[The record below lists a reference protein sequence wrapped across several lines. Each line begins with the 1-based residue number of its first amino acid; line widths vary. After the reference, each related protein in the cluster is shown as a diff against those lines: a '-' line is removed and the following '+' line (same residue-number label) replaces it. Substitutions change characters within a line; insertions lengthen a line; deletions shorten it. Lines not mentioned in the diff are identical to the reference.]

1 MFNAGTHA
9 ASLFSRVWVNHLIPH
24 SGQKKKEMERT
35 IACAKKKSAV
45 SSDCGRDDWCPMWV
59 RRSPRAKYIVVP
71 GAGVVTSGMT

>member
-1 MFNAGTHA
+1 MFNAGTRA

-24 SGQKKKEMERT
+24 SGQKKERNG
-35 IACAKKKSAV
+35 KNHRVRQKKSAV

-59 RRSPRAKYIVVP
+59 RRSPRVKYIVVP